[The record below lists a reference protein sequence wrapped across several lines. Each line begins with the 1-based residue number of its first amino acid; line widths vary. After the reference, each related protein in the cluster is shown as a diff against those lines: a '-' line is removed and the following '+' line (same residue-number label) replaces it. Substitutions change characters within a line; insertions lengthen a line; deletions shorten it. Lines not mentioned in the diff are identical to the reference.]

1 MSGVRGRGGPA
12 RMPTE
17 VAVLR
22 GVRSSRINREAPVP
36 LGDPPTA
43 PHGLSLGAQVE
54 WNRIL
59 PSLLAMGTAKD
70 IDAIALAG
78 YCETVGVFHK
88 LCTIVDIEGPILYG
102 EDGIP
107 RKNPAFGAMLAA
119 SHELRMWAR
128 EFGFTP
134 SARAPLHVE
143 HRHTVEP
150 VTSPDRLLS

>member
-1 MSGVRGRGGPA
+1 MPA
-12 RMPTE
+12 E

-22 GVRSSRINREAPVP
+22 GVRSSRINRAAPVP
-36 LGDPPTA
+36 LDDPPTA

-78 YCETVGVFHK
+78 YCETVAVFHK
-88 LCTIVDIEGPILYG
+88 LSTIVDIEGPILYG

-134 SARAPLHVE
+134 SARTPLRVE
-143 HRHTVEP
+143 HSHTVAPAE
-150 VTSPDRLLS
+150 RLLS